1 MAKKPDIGSKD
12 FSKLLEGLKYK
23 PNNEIIRRIDSKMFA
38 FDNNKVLNYKP
49 HELAFEEFSRCLSL
63 FESRSVGLNPNQAMN
78 RLAGVYKLI
87 NRFEEPVKDK
97 LEALAIK
104 TIKDIYQV
112 PDYVNLKAIINPNLS
127 LNTTQDKS
135 PQPFLNLTLEQ
146 KNSMRDEI
154 NKRIVLNSL
163 VHGSSMQVWKGVYHL
178 VSAELKELN
187 PELVELYDYYTALI
201 GITIWQISPD
211 ISSKLVENNIQM
223 TQGFN
228 KLTFNKEQGFGGDI
242 EAQALNFPVLL
253 HELNKGVIDWLVS
266 AGIPSQYNEEE
277 LRYYYSKSDAY
288 ELEHFMYLLGP
299 SLWNILLD
307 SVQISNENIPLVI
320 SKISTLNYIE
330 LTNLFRSLIDDD
342 LTVLKKYDL
351 T

>member
-12 FSKLLEGLKYK
+12 FSKLLEGLKHK
-23 PNNEIIRRIDSKMFA
+23 PNNEIIKRIDSKMFA

-104 TIKDIYQV
+104 TIKEIYQV

-277 LRYYYSKSDAY
+277 LRYYYSKADDY
-288 ELEHFMYLLGP
+288 QLEHWHYLLGP
-299 SLWNILLD
+299 SLWNKLLSAKNID
-307 SVQISNENIPLVI
+307 NEDIPKLISDLVKL
-320 SKISTLNYIE
+320 SPKDFVEELRKIQ
-330 LTNLFRSLIDDD
+330 DQ
-342 LTVLKKYDL
+342 
-351 T
+351 

>member
-1 MAKKPDIGSKD
+1 MAKKPDIGAKD
-12 FSKLLEGLKYK
+12 FSKLLEGLTYK

-78 RLAGVYKLI
+78 RLAGVYNLI

-277 LRYYYSKSDAY
+277 LRYYYSKADDY
-288 ELEHFMYLLGP
+288 QLEHWHYLLGP
-299 SLWNILLD
+299 SLWNKLLSAKNID
-307 SVQISNENIPLVI
+307 NEDIPKLISDLVKL
-320 SKISTLNYIE
+320 SPKDFVEELRKIQ
-330 LTNLFRSLIDDD
+330 DQ
-342 LTVLKKYDL
+342 
-351 T
+351 

>member
-1 MAKKPDIGSKD
+1 MAKKPDIGAKD
-12 FSKLLEGLKYK
+12 FSKLLEGLTYK

-78 RLAGVYKLI
+78 RLAGVYNLI

-201 GITIWQISPD
+201 GMRIWQISPD

-277 LRYYYSKSDAY
+277 LRYYYSKADDY
-288 ELEHFMYLLGP
+288 QLEHWHYLLGP
-299 SLWNILLD
+299 SLWNKLLSAKNID
-307 SVQISNENIPLVI
+307 NEDIPKLISDLVKL
-320 SKISTLNYIE
+320 SPKDFVEELRKIQ
-330 LTNLFRSLIDDD
+330 DQ
-342 LTVLKKYDL
+342 
-351 T
+351 

>member
-1 MAKKPDIGSKD
+1 MAKKPDIGAKD
-12 FSKLLEGLKYK
+12 FSKLLEGLTHK

-104 TIKDIYQV
+104 TIKEIYQV
-112 PDYVNLKAIINPNLS
+112 PDYVNLRAIINPNLS
-127 LNTTQDKS
+127 LDTTQDKS

-277 LRYYYSKSDAY
+277 LRYYYSKADDY
-288 ELEHFMYLLGP
+288 QLEHWHYLLGP
-299 SLWNILLD
+299 SLWNKLLSAKNID
-307 SVQISNENIPLVI
+307 NEDIPKLISDLVKL
-320 SKISTLNYIE
+320 SPKDFVEELRKIQ
-330 LTNLFRSLIDDD
+330 DQ
-342 LTVLKKYDL
+342 
-351 T
+351 

>member
-1 MAKKPDIGSKD
+1 MAKKPDIGAKD
-12 FSKLLEGLKYK
+12 FSKLLEGLKHK
-23 PNNEIIRRIDSKMFA
+23 PNNEIIKRIDSKMFA

-104 TIKDIYQV
+104 TIKEIYQV

-277 LRYYYSKSDAY
+277 LRYYYSKADDY
-288 ELEHFMYLLGP
+288 QLEHWHYLLGP
-299 SLWNILLD
+299 SLWNKLLSAKNID
-307 SVQISNENIPLVI
+307 NEDIPKLISDLVKL
-320 SKISTLNYIE
+320 SPKDFVEELRKIQ
-330 LTNLFRSLIDDD
+330 DQ
-342 LTVLKKYDL
+342 
-351 T
+351 